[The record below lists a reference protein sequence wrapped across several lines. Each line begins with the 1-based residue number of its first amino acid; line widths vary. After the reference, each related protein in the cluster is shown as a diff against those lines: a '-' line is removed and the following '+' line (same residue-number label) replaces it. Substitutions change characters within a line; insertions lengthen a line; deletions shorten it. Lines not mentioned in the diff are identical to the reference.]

1 MLCTRKQ
8 SRNAKLQRQ
17 NARTAF
23 GKPSTSTP
31 SPEHSVY
38 CVSDNG
44 SDGSIVCLES
54 GASSEEESDNES
66 RGKESDN
73 ESKDKVEVC
82 VESLQAIYS
91 VFLPPHLCREAM
103 A

>member
-1 MLCTRKQ
+1 
-8 SRNAKLQRQ
+8 
-17 NARTAF
+17 
-23 GKPSTSTP
+23 
-31 SPEHSVY
+31 
-38 CVSDNG
+38 
-44 SDGSIVCLES
+44 VCLES

-73 ESKDKVEVC
+73 ESKDKVEAC
-82 VESLQAIYS
+82 VESLQVIYS